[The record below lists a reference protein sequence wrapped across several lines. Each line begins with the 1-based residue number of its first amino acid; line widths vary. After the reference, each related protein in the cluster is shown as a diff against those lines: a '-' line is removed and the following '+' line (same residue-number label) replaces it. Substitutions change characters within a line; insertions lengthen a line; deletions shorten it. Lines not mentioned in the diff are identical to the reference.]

1 LSPALEHRWKTSIR
15 QTSESRF
22 TQGFALKIHVSPVRF
37 RPCPLD
43 RKSRAE
49 NGLTFTDSCRI
60 VRLPIGKNPVTTGFD
75 PKGGPSDGNPNP
87 FAPAPQAVQAG
98 RRHAERPRDH
108 SCGPWG
114 SKQAKVEF
122 QRLVGEW
129 LASGGARCPAQWCF
143 WIAAKCPR
151 YVPKSFK
158 VLGSRHLSPRIR
170 PSPRVRFVQE
180 IPIRPYPCPIRPFL
194 GFVASG

>member
-1 LSPALEHRWKTSIR
+1 MAT
-15 QTSESRF
+15 
-22 TQGFALKIHVSPVRF
+22 
-37 RPCPLD
+37 
-43 RKSRAE
+43 
-49 NGLTFTDSCRI
+49 RI
-60 VRLPIGKNPVTTGFD
+60 
-75 PKGGPSDGNPNP
+75 PSLRHHKPSK
-87 FAPAPQAVQAG
+87 QAVVTLNG
-98 RRHAERPRDH
+98 RDH

-122 QRLVGEW
+122 QRFVGEW
-129 LASGGARCPAQWCF
+129 LASGGARCSAQWCF

-180 IPIRPYPCPIRPFL
+180 IPIRPYPCLIRPFL